1 MKNSYLLLIVAIT
14 LVHGLE
20 ESLTLM
26 SLEQMNSLDTS
37 QFDCSRPQSEFIQ
50 MENSLSQWQDLL
62 EHKDYIDHDIKVLQG
77 IQAKVGLKASH
88 KQVIKSLS
96 QLKLPK
102 TSTQIGLAEVEALKQ
117 QCGCLKKSDDN
128 CDALLKLL
136 SYFILSLRNVQSQC
150 QQHPIT
156 VIKIKGKIH
165 DLQVIRAGCGG
176 TIDIKGDESC
186 DTPQQP
192 EPTTTPTEV
201 PSTDPVPKPST
212 DPIPDDQK
220 ESEEPVEEII
230 TEETVDTA
238 EEEQGDQ
245 QPPVTPDDST
255 KPEEGEADEEQPEE
269 GSPAAEEA
277 EPAAA
282 EEQEGSPEETKAEE
296 GVDTPAAE
304 EEAGVQAE
312 EEGVQAEEAGAEEQ
326 AQTAEEETQEEVN
339 QPEEIT
345 EPEEEIEIQ
354 VPGEESEEN
363 AVQGA
368 EEGQAAEEGQ
378 PESAEEGQAEAAE
391 EGQAES
397 AEEGQAESVEEG
409 FAEEGVAEVA
419 EEGVAEAAEET
430 VAAPEEEELQIDEP
444 AEEIDIEVPAEEEA
458 CEEEELDQ
466 EEEAFDEEVG
476 EEAGE
481 EASEEGTQKEDT
493 QVPGETEEEQIG
505 GEQPGEEQQQQ
516 QPDAEE
522 TESSVGEPL
531 EFEEE
536 SNGEVPATEET
547 TAPGEEAAPGEETTT
562 AEETTSAEESNVGD
576 EPVPDDQQDEEQ
588 EVLPEGCRKVPED
601 VLDISWQSTE
611 PVAVS
616 DLPVTETQIIGL
628 SFYFRWLSKFPDAVP
643 EGLSQETKFF
653 VAGLG
658 NALKF
663 YVGQGGFH
671 FSSFDENGV
680 ETYKN
685 AGHGDIEGQWV
696 LVYFG
701 ISNQKVT
708 GFAQIQGQDVET
720 VEFDVN
726 FTLEESYQLVI
737 GGPDGDVKSFNGQI
751 ARVFAFNDELYT
763 QATEFTEFVTKCYGI
778 PKNIYSGKR
787 LTIPIEK
794 ERTFVSPASF
804 DYDSV
809 FENKKPMLPDEYS
822 ASGWF
827 KWEKPNDQNIWHSG
841 FRWTTNNQETNQ
853 NFRILGDRGLSFFV
867 GDEDN
872 LQGHVAFCTYSYKT
886 ANGKSK
892 VNDCKMV
899 KYGNKL
905 TEWFYVYFGYSRHL
919 NKAYGYMEFTHE
931 MAQMEFKDVR
941 HYYASKIY
949 FYLGQDKFYPPFN
962 GKVQGFMLN
971 FFDGSYRTSSYD
983 YTFGYF
989 PRPVYEYDDSKELIP
1004 SEPVEK
1010 KKCPKVVEITVENA
1024 SDVLC
1029 ALSNYLS
1036 AVAQGHDPASD
1047 PKAKSF
1053 CFCLVY
1059 EEENATPDLL
1069 MLAQI
1074 FGGKIKQKQTN
1085 VNSSI
1090 KKLIS
1095 RQNALLK

>member
-1 MKNSYLLLIVAIT
+1 MRNSYLLLIIAIT
-14 LVHGLE
+14 LVHGME

-37 QFDCSRPQSEFIQ
+37 SFDCQRPQSEFIQ

-62 EHKDYIDHDIKVLQG
+62 EHKDYIDHDIQVLQG

-102 TSTQIGLAEVEALKQ
+102 TSTKIGLAEVEALKQ
-117 QCGCLKKSDDN
+117 QCGCLKNSDDN

-176 TIDIKGDESC
+176 TIDIKGDEGC
-186 DTPQQP
+186 DTQEQTQP
-192 EPTTTPTEV
+192 DQPSTDPTIQPTEV
-201 PSTDPVPKPST
+201 PATDPIPQPTT

-220 ESEEPVEEII
+220 DSEESTEETTVDI
-230 TEETVDTA
+230 TEETVDTP
-238 EEEQGDQ
+238 EEEQEDQ
-245 QPPVTPDDST
+245 QPPQPTEETAEPEEGQATVDENQPE
-255 KPEEGEADEEQPEE
+255 EEGEAPD
-269 GSPAAEEA
+269 AEENQ
-277 EPAAA
+277 PAVA
-282 EEQEGSPEETKAEE
+282 EEQEGTPEETQAEE
-296 GVDTPAAE
+296 AVDTPAAE
-304 EEAGVQAE
+304 EEADTQSPE
-312 EEGVQAEEAGAEEQ
+312 EDGAEEQ
-326 AQTAEEETQEEVN
+326 IQDAEEGESTQEEVD
-339 QPEEIT
+339 QAEDIT
-345 EPEEEIEIQ
+345 EPEEEIDIQ
-354 VPGEESEEN
+354 VPEEGSEEN
-363 AVQGA
+363 VAETA
-368 EEGQAAEEGQ
+368 EEAQ
-378 PESAEEGQAEAAE
+378 PESAEENAADNAE

-397 AEEGQAESVEEG
+397 AEESVAEATEEGQAENAEESQPEVTEEG
-409 FAEEGVAEVA
+409 ATEEDAAEATEEVA
-419 EEGVAEAAEET
+419 VEASEET
-430 VAAPEEEELQIDEP
+430 AVQAEEEELQINEP

-458 CEEEELDQ
+458 CEEEESVWEEV
-466 EEEAFDEEVG
+466 EEEIDEEIS
-476 EEAGE
+476 EETSQENQNQPAGE
-481 EASEEGTQKEDT
+481 S
-493 QVPGETEEEQIG
+493 EEEQSS
-505 GEQPGEEQQQQ
+505 GEQQGEEQEQQA
-516 QPDAEE
+516 DAEE

-536 SNGEVPATEET
+536 QNDEVPAEETITDEET
-547 TAPGEEAAPGEETTT
+547 TDE
-562 AEETTSAEESNVGD
+562 EESSVGD
-576 EPVPDDQQDEEQ
+576 EPIPDDQQDEEQ
-588 EVLPEGCRKVPED
+588 EVLPEGCRQVPED
-601 VLDISWQSTE
+601 VLDISWLSTE
-611 PVAVS
+611 PIAVS

-671 FSSFDENGV
+671 FSSFDENGQ

-720 VEFDVN
+720 IEFDVN
-726 FTLEESYQLVI
+726 LTLDESYQLVI

-763 QATEFTEFVTKCYGI
+763 ETSEFTQFITNCYGI

-794 ERTFVSPASF
+794 ERTFVSPAAF
-804 DYDSV
+804 DYDSI

-827 KWEKPNDQNIWHSG
+827 KWEVPNDQNIWHSG

-853 NFRILGDRGLSFFV
+853 NFRLLGDRGLSFFV

-872 LQGHVAFCTYSYKT
+872 LQGHVAFCTYSFKT
-886 ANGKSK
+886 ANGKQK

-1004 SEPVEK
+1004 SEPVQK

-1047 PKAKSF
+1047 PKAETF

-1059 EEENATPDLL
+1059 EEENASPDLL

-1074 FGGKIKQKQTN
+1074 FGGKIKQKQSN

>member
-1 MKNSYLLLIVAIT
+1 MRNSYLLLIIAIT
-14 LVHGLE
+14 LVHVHGLE

-62 EHKDYIDHDIKVLQG
+62 EHKDFIDHDIQVLQG

-102 TSTQIGLAEVEALKQ
+102 TSTKIGLAEVEALKQ
-117 QCGCLKKSDDN
+117 QCGCLKNSDDN

-165 DLQVIRAGCGG
+165 DLQVIRGGCGG

-186 DTPQQP
+186 DTQQETKP
-192 EPTTTPTEV
+192 DE
-201 PSTDPVPKPST
+201 PSTDPITKPTEEPATDPITKPTT

-220 ESEEPVEEII
+220 DSEDFTEETTVDT
-230 TEETVDTA
+230 TEETVDTQEETADTPEEDQEQPQPA
-238 EEEQGDQ
+238 EETTQ
-245 QPPVTPDDST
+245 
-255 KPEEGEADEEQPEE
+255 PEEGEPAVDEKKPEE
-269 GSPAAEEA
+269 EEGGA
-277 EPAAA
+277 TEETQPGAA
-282 EEQEGSPEETKAEE
+282 EEQEGSPEETQAEE
-296 GVDTPAAE
+296 AVDTPAVE
-304 EEAGVQAE
+304 EEAEHQVPE
-312 EEGVQAEEAGAEEQ
+312 EEGTEQQTPSAEEGESP
-326 AQTAEEETQEEVN
+326 QEEVALA
-339 QPEEIT
+339 EEIT
-345 EPEEEIEIQ
+345 EPEEEVEIQ

-363 AVQGA
+363 PAPAEEVQADDA
-368 EEGQAAEEGQ
+368 EEGQS
-378 PESAEEGQAEAAE
+378 ESAE

-397 AEEGQAESVEEG
+397 AEEQTGPS
-409 FAEEGVAEVA
+409 EEGVAQA
-419 EEGVAEAAEET
+419 TEEGEVEAPEET
-430 VAAPEEEELQIDEP
+430 AAQAEEEELQIDEP
-444 AEEIDIEVPAEEEA
+444 TEEVDIEVPAEEEA
-458 CEEEELDQ
+458 CAEEEWGWEEEEI
-466 EEEAFDEEVG
+466 EEEVSEEISEEETPQEKENQPAGESG
-476 EEAGE
+476 EEQQGE
-481 EASEEGTQKEDT
+481 
-493 QVPGETEEEQIG
+493 
-505 GEQPGEEQQQQ
+505 EEQQQQ
-516 QPDAEE
+516 QQPGGEE
-522 TESSVGEPL
+522 TESGEPL

-536 SNGEVPATEET
+536 QQGEVPATEET
-547 TAPGEEAAPGEETTT
+547 AAPGEETATPG
-562 AEETTSAEESNVGD
+562 EETTTTDEETTDAEESSVGD

-611 PVAVS
+611 AVAVS

-726 FTLEESYQLVI
+726 LTLDESYQLVI

-763 QATEFTEFVTKCYGI
+763 QATEFTQFVTKCYGI

-827 KWEKPNDQNIWHSG
+827 KWEKPNDQNIWH
-841 FRWTTNNQETNQ
+841 
-853 NFRILGDRGLSFFV
+853 FRIQMDYQQSRDQSELQSSWRQRTFF
-867 GDEDN
+867 
-872 LQGHVAFCTYSYKT
+872 
-886 ANGKSK
+886 
-892 VNDCKMV
+892 
-899 KYGNKL
+899 
-905 TEWFYVYFGYSRHL
+905 
-919 NKAYGYMEFTHE
+919 
-931 MAQMEFKDVR
+931 
-941 HYYASKIY
+941 
-949 FYLGQDKFYPPFN
+949 
-962 GKVQGFMLN
+962 
-971 FFDGSYRTSSYD
+971 
-983 YTFGYF
+983 
-989 PRPVYEYDDSKELIP
+989 
-1004 SEPVEK
+1004 
-1010 KKCPKVVEITVENA
+1010 
-1024 SDVLC
+1024 LC
-1029 ALSNYLS
+1029 W
-1036 AVAQGHDPASD
+1036 
-1047 PKAKSF
+1047 
-1053 CFCLVY
+1053 
-1059 EEENATPDLL
+1059 
-1069 MLAQI
+1069 
-1074 FGGKIKQKQTN
+1074 
-1085 VNSSI
+1085 
-1090 KKLIS
+1090 
-1095 RQNALLK
+1095 R

>member
-14 LVHGLE
+14 LVHVHGLE

-37 QFDCSRPQSEFIQ
+37 QYDCSRPQSEFIQ

-102 TSTQIGLAEVEALKQ
+102 TSTKIGLAEVEALKQ
-117 QCGCLKKSDDN
+117 QCGCLKNSDDN

-136 SYFILSLRNVQSQC
+136 SYFILSLRNVQSQM
-150 QQHPIT
+150 PIT
-156 VIKIKGKIH
+156 SNNFIT
-165 DLQVIRAGCGG
+165 AGCGG

-192 EPTTTPTEV
+192 EPTTPTDV
-201 PSTDPVPKPST
+201 PSTDPVPQPTT
-212 DPIPDDQK
+212 DPVPDDQK
-220 ESEEPVEEII
+220 DSEEPAEETT

-245 QPPVTPDDST
+245 QPPVTPEET
-255 KPEEGEADEEQPEE
+255 TQPEEGEADEKQPEE
-269 GSPAAEEA
+269 GSPIAEET

-304 EEAGVQAE
+304 EEAGVLAE
-312 EEGVQAEEAGAEEQ
+312 EEGAEEQ
-326 AQTAEEETQEEVN
+326 AQTAEEGAQEEVN
-339 QPEEIT
+339 QPEEEIT
-345 EPEEEIEIQ
+345 EPEEDIEIQ
-354 VPGEESEEN
+354 VPEEESEEN
-363 AVQGA
+363 AVEVA
-368 EEGQAAEEGQ
+368 EEGQAAEEVQ
-378 PESAEEGQAEAAE
+378 PESAEEGQVEVAE

-397 AEEGQAESVEEG
+397 AEEG
-409 FAEEGVAEVA
+409 
-419 EEGVAEAAEET
+419 VAEAVEET
-430 VAAPEEEELQIDEP
+430 IAAPEEEELQIDEP

-466 EEEAFDEEVG
+466 EEEAFDEEAG
-476 EEAGE
+476 EQAGE
-481 EASEEGTQKEDT
+481 EASEEGSQKEDT
-493 QVPGETEEEQIG
+493 QVPGETEEQAE
-505 GEQPGEEQQQQ
+505 GEQPGEEQQQ

-547 TAPGEEAAPGEETTT
+547 TAPGEETAAPGEETAAPGEETAAPGEETAAPGEETTT
-562 AEETTSAEESNVGD
+562 TDEETTDAEESSVGD

-611 PVAVS
+611 AVAVS

-726 FTLEESYQLVI
+726 LTLDESYQLVI

-763 QATEFTEFVTKCYGI
+763 QATEFTQFVTKCYGI

-853 NFRILGDRGLSFFV
+853 NFRVLGDRGLSFFV

-931 MAQMEFKDVR
+931 MAQIEFKDVR
-941 HYYASKIY
+941 HYFASKIY

-1004 SEPVEK
+1004 SEPVVK
-1010 KKCPKVVEITVENA
+1010 QKCPKVVEITVDNA

-1029 ALSNYLS
+1029 ALSSYLS

-1047 PKAKSF
+1047 PKAETF

-1059 EEENATPDLL
+1059 EEENATPELL

-1074 FGGKIKQKQTN
+1074 FGGKIKQKSPN

-1090 KKLIS
+1090 KKLLS

>member
-1 MKNSYLLLIVAIT
+1 MRNSYLLFIIAIT

-77 IQAKVGLKASH
+77 IQAKVGLKATH

-102 TSTQIGLAEVEALKQ
+102 TSTKIGLAEVEALKQ
-117 QCGCLKKSDDN
+117 QCGCLKKSEDN

-186 DTPQQP
+186 DTPSEPQQPTTDPITEPKEDPKP
-192 EPTTTPTEV
+192 EPTEDPKPEPTED
-201 PSTDPVPKPST
+201 PKTEPTQDPV
-212 DPIPDDQK
+212 PDDQK
-220 ESEEPVEEII
+220 DSDEPVEETTEEATIDD
-230 TEETVDTA
+230 TEETVVTPEEGAEQIDEEAPVIAEETTEPEETVSGEEGAAGVEETEPGAEEEQQAGPEEGQVEEQVDTPDAEEEVDTEAAVEGGEEEGQQDAEEQVDQEDINEPEEEIDIQVPEEGSEEDIRDSTEEGQGESTEEGQVDTA
-238 EEEQGDQ
+238 EEEQGD
-245 QPPVTPDDST
+245 
-255 KPEEGEADEEQPEE
+255 
-269 GSPAAEEA
+269 
-277 EPAAA
+277 
-282 EEQEGSPEETKAEE
+282 
-296 GVDTPAAE
+296 
-304 EEAGVQAE
+304 
-312 EEGVQAEEAGAEEQ
+312 
-326 AQTAEEETQEEVN
+326 
-339 QPEEIT
+339 
-345 EPEEEIEIQ
+345 
-354 VPGEESEEN
+354 
-363 AVQGA
+363 
-368 EEGQAAEEGQ
+368 
-378 PESAEEGQAEAAE
+378 SAEEGQDAE
-391 EGQAES
+391 EVVD
-397 AEEGQAESVEEG
+397 AEEEQNVD
-409 FAEEGVAEVA
+409 AEEEQVGESGAE
-419 EEGVAEAAEET
+419 GSEET
-430 VAAPEEEELQIDEP
+430 VPQAEEEMQIDEP

-458 CEEEELDQ
+458 CEEEEEEEWEQ
-466 EEEAFDEEVG
+466 EEEQVG
-476 EEAGE
+476 EGVTA
-481 EASEEGTQKEDT
+481 EEGEQS
-493 QVPGETEEEQIG
+493 GETPEEQQQD
-505 GEQPGEEQQQQ
+505 GEQGGEEQQSE
-516 QPDAEE
+516 AEE
-522 TESSVGEPL
+522 SAVGEPTQFDEEQNEEASGEEAVRDEEEAGSTEETINDEETL
-531 EFEEE
+531 DEEE
-536 SNGEVPATEET
+536 SS
-547 TAPGEEAAPGEETTT
+547 TA
-562 AEETTSAEESNVGD
+562 D
-576 EPVPDDQQDEEQ
+576 EPIPDDQQDEEQ
-588 EVLPEGCRKVPED
+588 EVLPEGCRQVPED
-601 VLDISWQSTE
+601 VLDISWLSTE
-611 PVAVS
+611 PIAVS
-616 DLPVTETQIIGL
+616 DLPVTESQIIGL

-643 EGLSQETKFF
+643 EGLNQETKFF

-701 ISNQKVT
+701 ISNQRVT

-720 VEFDVN
+720 IEFDVN
-726 FTLEESYQLVI
+726 FTLDESYQLVI

-763 QATEFTEFVTKCYGI
+763 EATEFNQFITNCYGI

-794 ERTFVSPASF
+794 ERTFVSPAAF

-827 KWEKPNDQNIWHSG
+827 KWETPNDQNIWHSG

-853 NFRILGDRGLSFFV
+853 NFRLLGDRGLSFFV

-941 HYYASKIY
+941 HYYAGKIY

-971 FFDGSYRTSSYD
+971 FFDGSYRTSNYD

-1004 SEPVEK
+1004 SEPIQK

-1029 ALSNYLS
+1029 ALSSYLS

-1047 PKAKSF
+1047 PKAETF

-1059 EEENATPDLL
+1059 EEENASPDLL
-1069 MLAQI
+1069 MLAQL
-1074 FGGKIKQKQTN
+1074 FGGQFKQKSSN

-1090 KKLIS
+1090 KKLIAK
-1095 RQNALLK
+1095 QNRIQK

>member
-1 MKNSYLLLIVAIT
+1 MKNSYLLLIMAIT
-14 LVHGLE
+14 LVYGLE

-50 MENSLSQWQDLL
+50 MENSLSQWQDLM
-62 EHKDYIDHDIKVLQG
+62 EHKDYIDHDIQVLQG

-102 TSTQIGLAEVEALKQ
+102 TSTKIGLAEVEALKQ
-117 QCGCLKKSDDN
+117 QCGCLKNSDDN

-176 TIDIKGDESC
+176 TIDIKGDEGC
-186 DTPQQP
+186 DTKEQTESTTKPTDVPATDPIVQP
-192 EPTTTPTEV
+192 T
-201 PSTDPVPKPST
+201 TDPVP
-212 DPIPDDQK
+212 DDQK
-220 ESEEPVEEII
+220 DSEEPVEETI
-230 TEETVDTA
+230 TEETVDTT
-238 EEEQGDQ
+238 EEEQEDQ
-245 QPPVTPDDST
+245 QPPVATEET
-255 KPEEGEADEEQPEE
+255 TQPEEGEVEADEKQPEE
-269 GSPAAEEA
+269 GSPDAEET
-277 EPAAA
+277 EPAVA
-282 EEQEGSPEETKAEE
+282 EEQEGSPEETEAEE
-296 GVDTPAAE
+296 GVDAPVVE
-304 EEAGVQAE
+304 EEADVQPE
-312 EEGVQAEEAGAEEQ
+312 EEGTDEQTQPAEEGES
-326 AQTAEEETQEEVN
+326 TQEEVN

-354 VPGEESEEN
+354 VPEEGSEEN
-363 AVQGA
+363 V
-368 EEGQAAEEGQ
+368 
-378 PESAEEGQAEAAE
+378 PESAEEGQAANEEEGQPESTEEGQAETAE

-397 AEEGQAESVEEG
+397 AEEGQDESAEEG
-409 FAEEGVAEVA
+409 QVETAEEGVAEED
-419 EEGVAEAAEET
+419 EEGVVEAPEET
-430 VAAPEEEELQIDEP
+430 VTSAEEEELQIDEP
-444 AEEIDIEVPAEEEA
+444 AEEVDIEVPAEEEA

-466 EEEAFDEEVG
+466 EEESFDEEVA
-476 EEAGE
+476 EEV
-481 EASEEGTQKEDT
+481 SEEGSEQEGG
-493 QVPGETEEEQIG
+493 QVAEEQEEEQSG
-505 GEQPGEEQQQQ
+505 GEQEGEEQSQ

-536 SNGEVPATEET
+536 QNDEVPAQEET
-547 TAPGEEAAPGEETTT
+547 TADEETPADEETT
-562 AEETTSAEESNVGD
+562 AFEETTDEEEGSVGD

-588 EVLPEGCRKVPED
+588 EVLPEGCRQVPED
-601 VLDISWQSTE
+601 VLDISWLSTE
-611 PVAVS
+611 PIAVS
-616 DLPVTETQIIGL
+616 DLPVTESQIIGL
-628 SFYFRWLSKFPDAVP
+628 SFYFRWLSKFPEAVP
-643 EGLSQETKFF
+643 EGLNQETKFF

-671 FSSFDENGV
+671 FSSFDENGQ

-696 LVYFG
+696 LIYFG

-720 VEFDVN
+720 IEFDVN
-726 FTLEESYQLVI
+726 LTLDESYQLVI

-763 QATEFTEFVTKCYGI
+763 ETSEFTQFITNCYGI

-794 ERTFVSPASF
+794 ERTFVSPAAF
-804 DYDSV
+804 DYDSI
-809 FENKKPMLPDEYS
+809 FENQKPMLPDEYS

-827 KWEKPNDQNIWHSG
+827 KWEAPNDQNIWHSG

-853 NFRILGDRGLSFFV
+853 NFRLLGDRGLSFFV
-867 GDEDN
+867 GDEEN

-886 ANGKSK
+886 SNGKSK

-1004 SEPVEK
+1004 SEPVQK
-1010 KKCPKVVEITVENA
+1010 KKCPKVVEITVDNA

-1029 ALSNYLS
+1029 ALSSYLS

-1047 PKAKSF
+1047 PKAETF

-1059 EEENATPDLL
+1059 EEENASPDLL

-1074 FGGKIKQKQTN
+1074 FGGRIKQKSSN

-1090 KKLIS
+1090 KKLINK
-1095 RQNALLK
+1095 QNALLK